1 MAGFTCSVCTF
12 AHQFTAQRCQMC
24 GALRVTKGQ
33 MREFVKTGKI
43 EAGESTKQ
51 KQSGHGRRDGRSSS
65 KSAPAKSSATTKKRS
80 SSLPAPSKRQKV
92 NHDSKTS
99 HEAGGVPTPASRV
112 IGDAR
117 PKSKGRNNQA
127 EHASGRLI
135 LCKRWTVASSNSPRG
150 RVRYNEAL
158 QFHRPKNSANSGGGA
173 AAKPIDPIVRFR
185 SASGSGDG
193 TLNRYLSSILSPLLW
208 HDASSQGGGPMVTL
222 EATCLMEET
231 LVMGSEIPISLHVYV
246 NDPHAFFGLFD
257 GGDDASNSSLFF
269 GRKGAGLPSSGKM
282 PSYQGKRARSSFSRD
297 ELAEAAFHLLQW
309 AEKGEEMPFEV
320 KTTSDDGEG
329 QGTEEFTDNE
339 EKDGGDNAE
348 ESEEVNELNQ
358 LVASD
363 DGKQVKS
370 LPELSDP
377 TGFKP
382 DVVLR
387 PYQRQALHFMC
398 QREGCHIE
406 GEMDGDSAAQG
417 GEDEMALLAELA
429 GQIRDGQSSM
439 PPSGDEPVACDCG
452 PVLVD
457 GTIAS
462 SASPV
467 CYHGRTGAINGK
479 AFVHHPL
486 WKRRFLATDDLRTVY
501 SFYVN
506 ELLGVASATPPNAPE
521 PAVGGI
527 LADAMGLGKTVEL
540 LSLILKSKEALNSTK
555 EIKPPPVAR
564 GSDEVVNLLDDSD
577 SESSSMDDDEEWTEE
592 SEKRGSAAKR
602 KTVTSQRR
610 TKGTTLVVAPL
621 SLVSQWEDE
630 VATKTDL
637 SQIVYYDSSKK
648 LAGCDSFSSVDVVV
662 TTYGTLQS
670 EYVALSKTGMSM
682 QPNHTHPLLK
692 FSWQRVIL
700 DEAHGIKNPA
710 TVVSKACCLLQAK
723 SRWCVTGTPI
733 QNSLQA
739 DTLLEDVYGLLKFLR
754 HEPWCEAN
762 FWKSAITDT
771 LSSSESSD
779 DKAGGQ
785 DEDDRSP
792 HELAASAAFARVRR
806 VLAPIIIRRTKDTL
820 TEDGKPILT
829 LPPVDSSVVKVNLSP
844 DEREF
849 YDACELERMHTS
861 RVKN

>member
-1 MAGFTCSVCTF
+1 MRKF
-12 AHQFTAQRCQMC
+12 AT
-24 GALRVTKGQ
+24 
-33 MREFVKTGKI
+33 TGKI
-43 EAGESTKQ
+43 EAGDEGSTPQSMVPKQ
-51 KQSGHGRRDGRSSS
+51 KESGRDRRDERSAS
-65 KSAPAKSSATTKKRS
+65 KAAPAKSSATKKRS

-92 NHDSKTS
+92 NHDSKMI

-112 IGDAR
+112 IGHVR
-117 PKSKGRNNQA
+117 PKSNGQKSQT

-150 RVRYNEAL
+150 RVRYNESL
-158 QFHRPKNSANSGGGA
+158 QFHRPKNTANSGGVA
-173 AAKPIDPIVRFR
+173 SSKPIDKIVRFR

-208 HDASSQGGGPMVTL
+208 HDASSEGGRPLVTL

-269 GRKGAGLPSSGKM
+269 GKGKKGAGLPSSGKM
-282 PSYQGKRARSSFSRD
+282 PSYQGKRARSSFSRE

-320 KTTSDDGEG
+320 KTKNDDGEG
-329 QGTEEFTDNE
+329 EGTEEFTDTE
-339 EKDGGDNAE
+339 EKDDGGDAE

-358 LVASD
+358 LVVNG
-363 DGKQVKS
+363 DGKPLKS

-377 TGFKP
+377 TGFKT

-406 GEMDGDSAAQG
+406 GEMDNKSAGQG
-417 GEDEMALLAELA
+417 EEDEMALLAELA

-439 PPSGDEPVACDCG
+439 PPSGDEPVTCDCG

-457 GTIAS
+457 ETIAS

-467 CYHGRTGAINGK
+467 CNHGQTGTFNGK

-486 WKRRFLATDDLRTVY
+486 WKRRYLATDDLRTVY
-501 SFYVN
+501 SFFVN

-521 PAVGGI
+521 AAVGGI

-540 LSLILKSKEALNSTK
+540 LSLILKSKEALNATK
-555 EIKPPPVAR
+555 SIKPPVAQ
-564 GSDEVVNLLDDSD
+564 GSDEVVDLLDDSD
-577 SESSSMDDDEEWTEE
+577 SGSSSVEDDEEWTEE
-592 SEKRGSAAKR
+592 SEKRDAAAKK
-602 KTVTSQRR
+602 KTVTRQRR

-630 VATKTDL
+630 IATKTDL
-637 SQIVYYDSSKK
+637 SQIVYYDTSKK

-692 FSWQRVIL
+692 FGWQRVIL
-700 DEAHGIKNPA
+700 DEAHGIKNPS

-733 QNSLQA
+733 QNSLQG
-739 DTLLEDVYGLLKFLR
+739 T
-754 HEPWCEAN
+754 
-762 FWKSAITDT
+762 
-771 LSSSESSD
+771 SSSLHLLCCC
-779 DKAGGQ
+779 AI
-785 DEDDRSP
+785 
-792 HELAASAAFARVRR
+792 H
-806 VLAPIIIRRTKDTL
+806 
-820 TEDGKPILT
+820 
-829 LPPVDSSVVKVNLSP
+829 
-844 DEREF
+844 
-849 YDACELERMHTS
+849 
-861 RVKN
+861 